1 MNRLLIITFFVSIFL
16 SGCVSND
23 SRGQRAIEDAN
34 IIELE
39 SGLYKGTHSNFIS
52 NKVAL
57 RTAEMMAI
65 KHCKNMDAES
75 QIISNFLRI
84 SKYPRTDVVHIT
96 WACLTKDYKDRI
108 AREKAKAEEEKRI
121 AEEEAEESERIAKE
135 KAKAEEKR
143 IAEEKAE
150 ADLIEAEIWNVE
162 SKLISKNGVYG
173 YKDLKFGLNLKETD
187 DILNSNCAEVE
198 HESTNSN
205 TGYKWI
211 IGSFCFDVSGREI
224 AKLSVEFSDYRISS
238 ISIDFN
244 GNMIFTNK
252 ELNLLGFIAL
262 SGMLDQGKFDSSVL
276 QNILSAVS
284 SKYDLYST
292 TTVDGWDGYAF
303 EEGALTVEISNE
315 FNEYFEKYRD
325 YMRIKYISNDQ
336 EIKSNLN
343 ELGLSHINEDEF

>member
-23 SRGQRAIEDAN
+23 SRGQGAIEDAN

-39 SGLYKGTHSNFIS
+39 SGLYKSTHSNYFS
-52 NKVAL
+52 NDRAL
-57 RTAEMMAI
+57 KTAEMMAI
-65 KHCKNMDAES
+65 KYCKNMGVES
-75 QIISNFLRI
+75 QIISIFLRI

-108 AREKAKAEEEKRI
+108 AREKTKADEERRI
-121 AEEEAEESERIAKE
+121 AEEKAEAEWIAKE
-135 KAKAEEKR
+135 KAKVEEEKR

-150 ADLIEAEIWNVE
+150 AERIEAEIWNVE

-173 YKDLKFGLNLKETD
+173 YKDLKFGLNLKETNK
-187 DILNSNCAEVE
+187 ILNSNCTEVKQ
-198 HESTNSN
+198 ESTNSYI
-205 TGYKWI
+205 GYKWI
-211 IGSFCFDVSGREI
+211 IGNSCFDVSGREI

-244 GNMIFTNK
+244 GNTIFTNK
-252 ELNLLGFIAL
+252 EQNFLGLIAL
-262 SGMLDQGKFDSSVL
+262 SGRLDQGKFDSSVL

-292 TTVDGWDGYAF
+292 TTVDVWDRYAF
-303 EEGALTVEISNE
+303 EEGALTVEIANE
-315 FNEYFEKYRD
+315 FIEPFEKYRD

-343 ELGLSHINEDEF
+343 ELGLSHINADDF

>member
-23 SRGQRAIEDAN
+23 SRGQGAIEDAN

-65 KHCKNMDAES
+65 KYCKNMGVES
-75 QIISNFLRI
+75 QIKYKYLRDDI
-84 SKYPRTDVVHIT
+84 VHIT
-96 WACLTKDYKDRI
+96 WICLTKDYKDRI
-108 AREKAKAEEEKRI
+108 TREKAKAEEEKRI
-121 AEEEAEESERIAKE
+121 AKEGAEESERIAKE

-150 ADLIEAEIWNVE
+150 ADRIEAEIWNVE

-173 YKDLKFGLNLKETD
+173 YKDLKFGLNLKETN

-211 IGSFCFDVSGREI
+211 IGNSCFDVSGREI

-244 GNMIFTNK
+244 GNTIFTNK
-252 ELNLLGFIAL
+252 ELNFLGFAAL
-262 SGMLDQGKFDSSVL
+262 SGRLDQGKFDSSVL

-284 SKYDLYST
+284 SKYDLYSAT
-292 TTVDGWDGYAF
+292 TMDVWDRYAF
-303 EEGALTVEISNE
+303 EEGALTVEIANE
-315 FNEYFEKYRD
+315 FIEPFEKYRD

>member
-23 SRGQRAIEDAN
+23 SRGQEAIEDAN

-39 SGLYKGTHSNFIS
+39 SGLYRITHSHYFS
-52 NKVAL
+52 NDRAL
-57 RTAEMMAI
+57 KTAEMMAI
-65 KHCKNMDAES
+65 KYCKNMGAES
-75 QIISNFLRI
+75 QIKYTSSRI
-84 SKYPRTDVVHIT
+84 SKFPRTGVVHIV
-96 WACLTKDYKDRI
+96 WACLTKDQI
-108 AREKAKAEEEKRI
+108 AREKA
-121 AEEEAEESERIAKE
+121 EAEHIAKE
-135 KAKAEEKR
+135 KAKAEEKAESERITREKAKVEEEKR

-150 ADLIEAEIWNVE
+150 ADRIEAEIWNVE

-173 YKDLKFGLNLKETD
+173 YKDLKFGLNLKATAN
-187 DILNSNCAEVE
+187 ILNSNCAEVK

-211 IGSFCFDVSGREI
+211 IGNSCFDVSGREI
-224 AKLSVEFSDYRISS
+224 AKLSVEFSDYKISS

-244 GNMIFTNK
+244 GNTIFTNK
-252 ELNLLGFIAL
+252 ELNFLGFIAL
-262 SGMLDQGKFDSSVL
+262 TGRLDQGKFDSSVL

-292 TTVDGWDGYAF
+292 TTVDVWDRYAF
-303 EEGALTVEISNE
+303 EEGVLTVEIANE
-315 FNEYFEKYRD
+315 FIEPLNKYRD